1 MFDTVRGCQFGCK
14 GKEKTEL
21 FFYRYDSGS
30 LSMSAGDRY
39 DSAQGRSGSQSYLED
54 RKPYC
59 SRLEKDDSPDFK
71 KVSDPISSVQK

>member
-1 MFDTVRGCQFGCK
+1 
-14 GKEKTEL
+14 
-21 FFYRYDSGS
+21 
-30 LSMSAGDRY
+30 MSAGDRY

-71 KVSDPISSVQK
+71 KVSDSICLPEK